1 MANGR
6 FSINTG
12 SPSLSRLDSALASQ
26 SRRSFLDDIISSIND
41 SSAQASRRTGN
52 IKSIANIGRLL
63 GGLTGSFAPLINLGI
78 GLGESFFTDKELKN
92 LKKDVKKQ
100 SDKGFLSSQ
109 LPQYLEDIEK
119 GRRDTLLGNLLGTV
133 ATTGLSAYMQGR
145 FPGDASIKADSL
157 TQPTGFASMSS
168 EELANQF
175 IPGETGRLANLTTG
189 RSFKGTAP
197 PIKPNVPFM
206 DLINPMEGMGGFF
219 DIAPP
224 QVSQRFG
231 TVSPTNPFFNFSG
244 GY

>member
-78 GLGESFFTDKELKN
+78 GLGESYLTDKELKN
-92 LKKDVKKQ
+92 LEKDVKKQ

-109 LPQYLEDIEK
+109 LPQYLKDIEK
-119 GRRDTLLGNLLGTV
+119 GRRDTLLGNILGTA
-133 ATTGLSAYMQGR
+133 ATTGFSAYRQGR
-145 FPGDASIKADSL
+145 FFPGDASIKADSL
-157 TQPTGFASMSS
+157 TDS
-168 EELANQF
+168 L
-175 IPGETGRLANLTTG
+175 
-189 RSFKGTAP
+189 AP
-197 PIKPNVPFM
+197 PIKPDVPFT
-206 DLINPMEGMGGFF
+206 DVINPMEGMGKIEDFF
-219 DIAPP
+219 DFPP
-224 QVSQRFG
+224 SQVSQRFG
-231 TVSPTNPFFNFSG
+231 TVSPNPFFNFSG

>member
-41 SSAQASRRTGN
+41 SSAQSSRRIGN

-63 GGLTGSFAPLINLGI
+63 GGFTGSFAPLINLGI
-78 GLGESFFTDKELKN
+78 GLGESYLTDKELKN
-92 LKKDVKKQ
+92 LEKDVKKQ

-133 ATTGLSAYMQGR
+133 ATTGFSAYRQGR
-145 FPGDASIKADSL
+145 FLPGDAGSL
-157 TQPTGFASMSS
+157 
-168 EELANQF
+168 
-175 IPGETGRLANLTTG
+175 
-189 RSFKGTAP
+189 AP
-197 PIKPNVPFM
+197 PIKPDVPFT
-206 DLINPMEGMGGFF
+206 DAINPMEGMGKIEDFF
-219 DIAPP
+219 DFPP
-224 QVSQRFG
+224 SQVSQRFG
-231 TVSPTNPFFNFSG
+231 TVSPNPFFNFSG